1 MTIATGGL
9 VASGI
14 SKSFYGNRVL
24 NNLELEIPSGSVHA
38 LLGHNGSGKST
49 FIKILAGYY
58 TPDDDS
64 GAIVVDGKELEPG
77 DPDSTRDA
85 GITFVHQTLGLV
97 PTLSVLENL
106 RLGQQWE
113 TNGAGKISWG
123 KERKLARAAL
133 QDFGLDVSPDAI
145 VGNLNTVAQ
154 TEVAIVRALD
164 GGDDIRLLVLDEPT
178 AALTDFEVRK
188 LFSTLAHVKARG
200 VAILYVTH
208 RLEEIE
214 LIADQVTILRDG
226 NTVGNGSVSE
236 FPWER
241 LVQLI
246 TGMDQA
252 ALNAQSAD
260 PAAGVEEVAARVEAP
275 EAGTGQGALLTI
287 SGLRAGEMLDANIEG
302 KAGEIVGAVGLLGS
316 GVIDLA
322 RTLTGRLKRES
333 GQVVLD
339 GKPVDVGDF
348 ASLARRGLGAVV
360 GERADRVAMGLSVE
374 ENVTL
379 GILHR
384 FFKGG
389 LLRRRAV
396 AKSARNA
403 IAEYEVRCAGP
414 DVQMASLSGGN
425 QQKAAIAKV
434 LEADP
439 KVLVLEEPCHG
450 VDERGRREIRAMLRK
465 AAADGA
471 LVLVIDSD
479 LDEVVGLCS
488 RVVVFRAGRIAGE
501 FRKGQMSR
509 SRLLDAC
516 YGSTKDE

>member
-9 VASGI
+9 TASSI
-14 SKSFYGNRVL
+14 SKSFYGNKVL

-64 GAIVVDGKELEPG
+64 GPVIVDGKELVSG
-77 DPDSTRDA
+77 DPDSTREA
-85 GITFVHQTLGLV
+85 GVTFVHQTLGLV

-106 RLGQQWE
+106 RLGQPWQ
-113 TNGAGKISWG
+113 TNGAGKISWS
-123 KERKLARAAL
+123 KERGLARAAL
-133 QDFGLDVSPDAI
+133 KEFGLDISPDAI
-145 VGNLNTVAQ
+145 VGNLNTVEQ

-164 GGDDIRLLVLDEPT
+164 AGDDIRVLVLDEPT

-188 LFSTLAHVKARG
+188 LFSTLEHVKARG

-208 RLEEIE
+208 RLEEIGM
-214 LIADQVTILRDG
+214 IADEVTILRDG
-226 NTVGNGSVSE
+226 HTVGHGPVSE

-246 TGMDQA
+246 TGA
-252 ALNAQSAD
+252 EA
-260 PAAGVEEVAARVEAP
+260 PAANGAGTSPTAAGDEGSARVEP
-275 EAGTGQGALLTI
+275 SAGADGQPLMTI
-287 SGLRAGEMLDANIEG
+287 SGLRAGEMTDANIEG
-302 KAGEIVGAVGLLGS
+302 RAGEIVGAVGLLGS

-322 RTLTGRLKRES
+322 RTLTGRIKRE
-333 GQVVLD
+333 GGEVRID
-339 GKPVDVGDF
+339 GSAVDVGNF
-348 ASLARRGLGAVV
+348 AGLTRRGLGAVV
-360 GERADRVAMGLSVE
+360 GSREDRVAMGLSVE

-379 GILHR
+379 GIVSR

-389 LLRRRAV
+389 FLRRRAV
-396 AKSARNA
+396 AASARTA

-414 DVQMASLSGGN
+414 DVTMASLSGGN

-450 VDERGRREIRAMLRK
+450 VDERGRHEIRAMLRQ

-501 FRKGQMSR
+501 FRKGEMSR